1 MTHDVSSGSEA
12 PTAVALA
19 CRDLGG
25 EGKPPLVVVHGF
37 LGSSRNWQLTGR
49 DLARHAHVWAL
60 DLRNHG
66 ESEAS
71 DDMTWDALVADIRAW
86 CLSRGLKRARFL
98 GHSLG
103 GKVLM
108 RLACV
113 APELVEDLIVVDI
126 APKSYAFQSH
136 RHELA
141 ALLDLELSGL
151 SSRAEAEIRL
161 EGRIPDLSMRKFLLT
176 NLGRTPEGS
185 WRWLVPLPWLLA
197 ALPALEGSPL
207 APAMRFLGRTTFIL
221 GGRSRYVSADDE
233 SLIRHHFPEAM
244 IATIPESGHN
254 PHMDAR
260 ETFVSHVIAA
270 LQRGGATGATRA
282 GD

>member
-1 MTHDVSSGSEA
+1 MSSGTESA
-12 PTAVALA
+12 GTVALT

-49 DLARHAHVWAL
+49 DLATHVHVQAL

-66 ESEAS
+66 DSGTAE
-71 DDMTWDALVADIRAW
+71 DMGWDALVADIKAW
-86 CLSRGLKRARFL
+86 CASRGLQRARFL

-141 ALLDLELSGL
+141 ALMDLELSGL
-151 SSRAEAEIRL
+151 ASRAEAEIRL
-161 EGRIPDLSMRKFLLT
+161 EGRVPDLAMRKFLLT
-176 NLGRTPEGS
+176 NLGRTAEGA
-185 WRWLVPLPWLLA
+185 WCWLLPLPWLAA
-197 ALPALEGSPL
+197 ALPTLEASPL
-207 APAMRFLGRTTFIL
+207 AATMRFRGRTTFIL
-221 GGRSRYVSADDE
+221 GGKSRYVSEEDE
-233 SLIRHHFPEAM
+233 PLIRHHFPEAV
-244 IATIPESGHN
+244 IHTIREAGHN

-260 ETFVSHVIAA
+260 AEFVGLVVAA
-270 LQRGGATGATRA
+270 LRRGGLPA
-282 GD
+282 

>member
-1 MTHDVSSGSEA
+1 MSSGTDSA
-12 PTAVALA
+12 GTVGLA

-25 EGKPPLVVVHGF
+25 GGRLPLIVVHGF

-49 DLARHAHVWAL
+49 DLSVHLHVQAL

-66 ESEAS
+66 DSGRAE
-71 DDMTWDALVADIRAW
+71 DMGWNALVADIRAW
-86 CLSRGLKRARFL
+86 CSSHGLKRARFL

-141 ALLDLELSGL
+141 ALMDLELSGL
-151 SSRAEAEIRL
+151 ASRAEAEIRL
-161 EGRIPDLSMRKFLLT
+161 EGRVPDLAMRKFLLT
-176 NLGRTPEGS
+176 NLGRTEDGA
-185 WRWLVPLPWLLA
+185 WRWLVPLPWLAA
-197 ALPALEGSPL
+197 ALPTLEASPL
-207 APAMRFLGRTTFIL
+207 GPEMRFRGRTTFIL
-221 GGRSRYVSADDE
+221 GGQSRYVSVEDE
-233 SLIRHHFPEAM
+233 PLIRHHFPEAV
-244 IATIPESGHN
+244 INTIQEAGHN

-260 ETFVSHVIAA
+260 TEFVGVVVAA
-270 LQRGGATGATRA
+270 LQRGGLPA
-282 GD
+282 

>member
-1 MTHDVSSGSEA
+1 
-12 PTAVALA
+12 
-19 CRDLGG
+19 
-25 EGKPPLVVVHGF
+25 
-37 LGSSRNWQLTGR
+37 
-49 DLARHAHVWAL
+49 
-60 DLRNHG
+60 
-66 ESEAS
+66 
-71 DDMTWDALVADIRAW
+71 
-86 CLSRGLKRARFL
+86 
-98 GHSLG
+98 
-103 GKVLM
+103 M

-161 EGRIPDLSMRKFLLT
+161 EGRVPDLAMRKFLLT
-176 NLGRTPEGS
+176 NLGRTGEGA

-197 ALPALEGSPL
+197 ALPTLEGSPL
-207 APAMRFLGRTTFIL
+207 APAMCFSGRTTFIL

-233 SLIRHHFPEAM
+233 PLIRRHFPAAV

-260 ETFVSHVIAA
+260 EQFVECVIAA
-270 LQRGGATGATRA
+270 LARGGATGVTKAE
-282 GD
+282 G